1 MVGAIEGLEK
11 IRVVNLFSLVAREER
26 SGPRSRR
33 DRGWC
38 DRDHH
43 LCYPRLDLS
52 FFQGRGRKAAIVS
65 RPGDLAEVNVRP
77 LATAAEAGMMTILI
91 VW

>member
-1 MVGAIEGLEK
+1 
-11 IRVVNLFSLVAREER
+11 
-26 SGPRSRR
+26 
-33 DRGWC
+33 
-38 DRDHH
+38 
-43 LCYPRLDLS
+43 LDLS